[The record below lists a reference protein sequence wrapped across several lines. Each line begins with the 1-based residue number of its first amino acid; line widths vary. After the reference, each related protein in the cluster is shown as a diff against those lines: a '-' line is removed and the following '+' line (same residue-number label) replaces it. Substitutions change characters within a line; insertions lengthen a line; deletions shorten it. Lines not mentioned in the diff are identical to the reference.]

1 MRSRILSALLLGGSL
16 VLTAACAT
24 SDEWA
29 EWQKHP
35 AHFASGHHLFFSVQN
50 REGTAPQVSRRDVE
64 AARSETW
71 WGKVVTVTPEQIFRD

>member
-29 EWQKHP
+29 EWRKHP
-35 AHFASGHHLFFSVQN
+35 SHFASGHHLFFSARN

-64 AARSETW
+64 AARAETW
-71 WGKVVTVTPEQIFRD
+71 WGKVVMVAPEQIFRD